1 MNKNLIFTAT
11 YNEVDN
17 ISTFLDIVLKI
28 PHIDILIVD
37 DNSPDKTG
45 DIISKYQKKNKNL
58 FLINRN
64 GKEGLDSAHKIGFN
78 FAKEKKYENL
88 ITLDA
93 DLSHDPNMI
102 PKFIKILDKEPF
114 VIGSRY
120 MTGAS
125 NDMKFF
131 RYALSFV
138 GNKVI
143 KFVLNINSD
152 EFTSSFRGFAL
163 SKLKK
168 FDINDVKTKGYSFFM
183 ATIYQINK
191 LGYNINQIPLQFKD
205 RKEGVSKIPKIEIF
219 RTLKNLFLIKIN
231 KLW

>member
-1 MNKNLIFTAT
+1 MNKNLVFTAT

-17 ISTFLDIVLKI
+17 ISVFLDLVLKI
-28 PHIDILIVD
+28 SDIDILIVD
-37 DNSPDKTG
+37 DNSPDKTSE
-45 DIISKYQKKNKNL
+45 IIKRYQKNNKNL
-58 FLINRN
+58 FLVNRK
-64 GKEGLDSAHKIGFN
+64 GKESLDSAHKIGFN
-78 FAKEKKYENL
+78 FAKEKNYENL

-102 PKFIKILDKEPF
+102 PKFIEMLKEKPF

-120 MTGAS
+120 MMGAS

-131 RYALSFV
+131 RYALSYA

-183 ATIYQINK
+183 ATIYLISK

-205 RKEGVSKIPKIEIF
+205 RKERISKIPKIEIF

-231 KLW
+231 KL

>member
-1 MNKNLIFTAT
+1 MNKNLVFTAT

-17 ISTFLDIVLKI
+17 ISLFLDIVLKI
-28 PHIDILIVD
+28 PNIDILIVD

-45 DIISKYQKKNKNL
+45 NIIKQYQTNNNNL
-58 FLINRN
+58 FLISRK

-78 FAKEKKYENL
+78 FAKEKKYQNL
-88 ITLDA
+88 ITIDA
-93 DLSHDPNMI
+93 DLSHDPKMI
-102 PKFIKILDKEPF
+102 PQFLDMLNDKPF

-120 MTGAS
+120 MKGAT
-125 NDMKFF
+125 NDMKIF
-131 RYALSFV
+131 RYSLSYI

-143 KFVLNINSD
+143 KFVLNIESD

-163 SKLKK
+163 NKLKN

-183 ATIYQINK
+183 ATIHLINK
-191 LGYNINQIPLQFKD
+191 LGYKINQIPLQFKD

-231 KLW
+231 KL

>member
-1 MNKNLIFTAT
+1 MNKNLVFTAT

-28 PHIDILIVD
+28 PNIDILIVD
-37 DNSPDKTG
+37 DNSPDKTA
-45 DIISKYQKKNKNL
+45 DIIKQYQKNNKNL
-58 FLINRN
+58 YLISRS

-78 FAKEKKYENL
+78 FAKEKNYENL
-88 ITLDA
+88 ITIDA
-93 DLSHDPNMI
+93 DLSHDPKMI
-102 PKFIKILDKEPF
+102 PQFLDALNDKPF

-120 MTGAS
+120 MEGAT
-125 NDMKFF
+125 NDMKLF
-131 RYALSFV
+131 RYSLSYI

-143 KFVLNINSD
+143 KFVLKIDSD

-163 SKLKK
+163 NKLKN

-183 ATIYQINK
+183 ATINLINK
-191 LGYNINQIPLQFKD
+191 LGYKINQIPLQFKD

-231 KLW
+231 KL

>member
-1 MNKNLIFTAT
+1 MNKNLVFTAT

-28 PHIDILIVD
+28 PNIDILIVD

-45 DIISKYQKKNKNL
+45 DVIKKYQENNENL
-58 FLINRN
+58 FIVSRN

-78 FAKEKKYENL
+78 FAKEKNYEKL
-88 ITLDA
+88 ITIDA
-93 DLSHDPNMI
+93 DLSHDPKTI
-102 PKFIKILDKEPF
+102 PQFLESLNDEPF

-120 MTGAS
+120 MKGAT
-125 NDMKFF
+125 NDMKLF
-131 RYALSFV
+131 RYSLSYI

-143 KFVLNINSD
+143 KFVLNIDSD

-163 SKLKK
+163 SKLKN

-183 ATIYQINK
+183 GTIYLINK
-191 LGYNINQIPLQFKD
+191 LGYKIYQIPLQFKD

-219 RTLKNLFLIKIN
+219 RTLKNLLLLKIN
-231 KLW
+231 KL